1 MQRVGPRMISSL
13 PGEKTVACPQ
23 GERVDSAGGSWIRGQ
38 FFRGAGVGL
47 HVEYTFCKIVA
58 GRQRELGDAAYC
70 SIAELQAAFDGLLSG
85 CR

>member
-1 MQRVGPRMISSL
+1 MQAEVGF
-13 PGEKTVACPQ
+13 GE
-23 GERVDSAGGSWIRGQ
+23 Q
-38 FFRGAGVGL
+38 FFAALELDL